1 MTHTY
6 YTQCVRYLA
15 SKIFLSSVFGFP
27 YLFSFILNVQF
38 ALVVF
43 KVGYLGIKKPF
54 CQLFF
59 AVYEGIPHP
68 LFLFWPFSLEAQD

>member
-54 CQLFF
+54 CQLFLPYMKESPPLPISF
-59 AVYEGIPHP
+59 LAV
-68 LFLFWPFSLEAQD
+68 FT